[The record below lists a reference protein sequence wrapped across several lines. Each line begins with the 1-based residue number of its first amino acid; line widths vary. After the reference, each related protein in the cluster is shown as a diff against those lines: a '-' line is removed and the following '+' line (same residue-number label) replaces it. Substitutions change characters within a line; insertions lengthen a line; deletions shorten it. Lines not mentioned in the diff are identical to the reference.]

1 MRIGVLGAGAVGT
14 RAVRQLVA
22 SPNVEVVL
30 VDPDR
35 ARADRVASALG
46 SQVSVTPSSAGLGDV
61 RVVILAHPVGHAL
74 EATAL
79 VERGVAVVSV
89 SDAPGDATALL
100 ALEGRALAE
109 GVPVVVGAGFAP
121 GLSCLLARFAAR
133 SFDSVDEVYV
143 AKHGTGGP
151 ACARQHHVSLAGT
164 SLSWRH
170 EGWASRPAGSGR
182 ELCWFPEPVGG
193 RDCYRAE
200 TAEPLLLR
208 DAFPEATRIAART
221 SATRR
226 DRLTSRLPM
235 LRPPHAEGGLG
246 ALRVELRGPRLGAR
260 EVAVLGAIDRPAIGA
275 GAVAAVVALEILAGV
290 LPAGAYGLADERL
303 PTEHLLAEL
312 ARRGV
317 KAARFTGTGS
327 M

>member
-1 MRIGVLGAGAVGT
+1 MRVGVLGAGAVGT

-35 ARADRVASALG
+35 ARAGRVAEALG
-46 SQVSVTPSSAGLGDV
+46 SQVTVSASSAGLGDV
-61 RVVILAHPVGHAL
+61 RVVVLAHPAGHGREASAL
-74 EATAL
+74 L
-79 VERGVAVVSV
+79 GRGVAVVSV
-89 SDAPGDATALL
+89 SDSPEDAVELL
-100 ALEGRALAE
+100 GLDADAE
-109 GVPVVVGAGFAP
+109 AAGVPVVAGAGFSP

-133 SFDSVDEVYV
+133 SLDVVDEIYV

-151 ACARQHHVSLAGT
+151 ACARQHHASLAGT
-164 SLSWRH
+164 SLSWRPD
-170 EGWASRPAGSGR
+170 GWASRPAGSGR

-200 TAEPLLLR
+200 TAEPLLLHA
-208 DAFPEATRIAART
+208 AFADATRIAART

-235 LRPPHAEGGLG
+235 LSPPHAEGGLG
-246 ALRVELRGPRLGAR
+246 ALRVELRGPRAGAR
-260 EVAVLGAIDRPAIGA
+260 ELEVLGAIDRPAIGA
-275 GAVAAVVALEILAGV
+275 GAVAAVVALEALAGT

-317 KAARFTGTGS
+317 KAARFTGTGGL
-327 M
+327 

>member
-1 MRIGVLGAGAVGT
+1 MRVGVLGAGAVGT

-30 VDPDR
+30 VDPDG
-35 ARADRVASALG
+35 ARAQRVATALG
-46 SQVSVTPSSAGLGDV
+46 RQVSVAPTSAAMAGV
-61 RVVILAHPVGHAL
+61 RVVVLAQPAGHVA

-79 VERGVAVVSV
+79 IDRGVAVVSACD
-89 SDAPGDATALL
+89 SPEDAAELL
-100 ALEGRALAE
+100 ALDARAIGA
-109 GVPVVVGAGFAP
+109 GVPVVVGAGFSP
-121 GLSCLLARFAAR
+121 GLSCLLARFASR
-133 SFDSVDEVYV
+133 SFDVVDEVYV

-151 ACARQHHVSLAGT
+151 ACARQHHDSLAGT
-164 SLSWRH
+164 SLSWRVD
-170 EGWASRPAGSGR
+170 GWLSRPAGSGR

-200 TAEPLLLR
+200 TAEPLLLH

-235 LRPPHAEGGLG
+235 MRPPHAEGGLG
-246 ALRVELRGPRLGAR
+246 AVRVELRGPRLGAR
-260 EVAVLGAIDRPAIGA
+260 EIEVLGAIDRPAIGA
-275 GAVAAVVALEILAGV
+275 GAVAAVVALEVLAGAF
-290 LPAGAYGLADERL
+290 PSGAYGLADPRL

-317 KAARFTGTGS
+317 KAARFTGTGG